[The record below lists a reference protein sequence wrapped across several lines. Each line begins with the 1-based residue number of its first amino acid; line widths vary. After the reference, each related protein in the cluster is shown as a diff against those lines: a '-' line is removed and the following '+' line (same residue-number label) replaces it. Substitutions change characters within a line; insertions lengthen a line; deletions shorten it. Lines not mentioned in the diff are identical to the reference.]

1 MAPESAEHRP
11 DDAHAL
17 PERGAAVIGRLAP
30 HAFGV
35 AVGVLSAL
43 GLFAVTIVPA
53 VRFDWHLADHVGLL
67 SQYLYGYT
75 VTVSGAFVG
84 AAYGLVIGYLVGQLF
99 ARARNFW
106 MAAYLRIIWWRAQ
119 SRAASDLL
127 DHL

>member
-1 MAPESAEHRP
+1 MVPESAPGRLV
-11 DDAHAL
+11 DDDAL
-17 PERGAAVIGRLAP
+17 PEHGRAVIGRLDP
-30 HAFGV
+30 HAFG
-35 AVGVLSAL
+35 AAIGVLLAL
-43 GLFAVTIVPA
+43 AIFLTTIVPA

-75 VTVSGAFVG
+75 VTVAGAFLG

-106 MAAYLRIIWWRAQ
+106 MSAYLRIVWWRAE

-127 DHL
+127 DRL